1 LFIIF
6 SQISVLFKCIHF
18 KGVAMFSAIGRF
30 FGSFGIV
37 KALTGWITPIIIMSI
52 VVAILT
58 MGYFVN
64 KQFNEFKAD
73 LVTQGKKQ
81 AEFDKLKEATDKL
94 SNEIKLLKAS
104 NQVTIDETQKLRQ
117 DLNNVQ
123 EAAKIRQVTVK
134 KKVDALR
141 LDKTMD
147 PLTKEREISRVY
159 ADSLRDSQCRI
170 LPELCQSAQPKAE
183 AVEESIIDKPIIRP
197 FKRLFKPK
205 NKPVPDAKVS
215 FKAMDNHAV
224 QVNAQLPTTLKPLEE
239 IVYISSQQQEAFE
252 VVISSLSVN

>member
-1 LFIIF
+1 
-6 SQISVLFKCIHF
+6 
-18 KGVAMFSAIGRF
+18 MFSAIGRF

-37 KALTGWITPIIIMSI
+37 KALTGWITPIVIMSI

-183 AVEESIIDKPIIRP
+183 VVEESIIDGSGITSWYWVTICTVV
-197 FKRLFKPK
+197 LLLGCCG
-205 NKPVPDAKVS
+205 NNTQPDKI
-215 FKAMDNHAV
+215 V
-224 QVNAQLPTTLKPLEE
+224 QTNNTHRFCKLRRMTIT
-239 IVYISSQQQEAFE
+239 F
-252 VVISSLSVN
+252 